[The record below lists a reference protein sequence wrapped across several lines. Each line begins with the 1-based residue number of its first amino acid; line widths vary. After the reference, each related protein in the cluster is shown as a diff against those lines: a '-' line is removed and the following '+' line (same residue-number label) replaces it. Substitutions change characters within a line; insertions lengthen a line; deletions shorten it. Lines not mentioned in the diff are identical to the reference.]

1 MGKYGEPLPDF
12 YEERTRILEVLKR
25 EENRDI
31 IMRLIG
37 ALAFRTHCPKF
48 GYLQD
53 ELGREFSDIDFA
65 SYRRFYSRIIEL
77 FKELGYREDL
87 QVSRLFGA
95 ERLLFHDDAHRRH
108 VDVFF
113 DKLEFSQVIP
123 LEGRLEAE
131 DVTLPLAELL
141 LTKMQIIELNEKD
154 LIDTIMLLREH
165 PIGETDNETIN
176 ALIIAKL
183 CAKDWGL
190 WRTVTAN
197 LDVVDQFLDRY
208 PQLSTEDRT
217 VVSNRIHGLQD
228 YIKREPKT
236 LTWKLRNKIGDR
248 VKWYKNV
255 EELTYR

>member
-1 MGKYGEPLPDF
+1 MNKYGEPLSDF

-25 EENRDI
+25 EENKDI

-65 SYRRFYSRIIEL
+65 SYRRFYGPITEL
-77 FKELGYREDL
+77 LKELGYREDL

-95 ERLLFHDDAHRRH
+95 ERLLFHDDAHGRH
-108 VDVFF
+108 IDVFF
-113 DKLEFSQVIP
+113 DKLEFSHIIP

-154 LIDTIMLLREH
+154 LIDTLMLLREH

-176 ALIIAKL
+176 ASVIAKL

-197 LDVVDQFLDRY
+197 LDMVAQFLDRY
-208 PQLSTEDRT
+208 PQLSMEDRT
-217 VVSNRIHGLQD
+217 VVNDRINELQD
-228 YIKREPKT
+228 YIEREPKT
-236 LTWKLRNKIGDR
+236 VAWKLRSKVGDR
-248 VKWYKNV
+248 VKWYRDV
-255 EELTYR
+255 EELAHR